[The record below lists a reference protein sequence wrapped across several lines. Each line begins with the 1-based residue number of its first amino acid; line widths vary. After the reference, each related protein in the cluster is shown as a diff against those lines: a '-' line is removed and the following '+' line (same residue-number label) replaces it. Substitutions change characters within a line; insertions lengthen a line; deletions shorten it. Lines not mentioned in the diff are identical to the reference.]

1 MENTD
6 NTVTPKQQRSI
17 ASKQKILQTATKVFA
32 EKGLNGARIDEI
44 SQESGINKQRI
55 YAYFGSKEE
64 LYRQTLIS
72 VYAQAVENE
81 RLLKLQEKDIP
92 DMTKIILES
101 FFRFHRENPIF
112 WRLLAWEN
120 LNGGKSLRDKDWQ
133 DLQSNYICHLRE
145 LYELG
150 QNKKIF
156 RDNIDF
162 STYLIT
168 IFSVSFFYFSN
179 RLTISHLLNLE
190 LGNQD
195 IQNSF
200 TQQVHQLLYSGIT
213 KIDPIKKHPKPVN
226 LPQ

>member
-17 ASKQKILQTATKVFA
+17 ASKQKILQAATRIFA
-32 EKGLNGARIDEI
+32 EKGPNGARIDEI

-81 RLLKLQEKDIP
+81 RLLNLREEDIP
-92 DMTKIILES
+92 NMTKIILES
-101 FFRFHRENPIF
+101 FFRFHQANPLF

-120 LNGGKSLRDKDWQ
+120 LNGGKSLQEDDWKN
-133 DLQSNYICHLRE
+133 LQSNYISHLRE
-145 LYELG
+145 LFNLG
-150 QNKKIF
+150 QKQKIL

-168 IFSVSFFYFSN
+168 VFSISFFYFSN

-190 LGNQD
+190 LGDQS
-195 IQNSF
+195 IQSSF
-200 TQQVHQLLYSGIT
+200 AQQVNQILTAGI
-213 KIDPIKKHPKPVN
+213 IKPGKF
-226 LPQ
+226 